1 MKKLSRRVSGF
12 ERMINVDKENFVQTQ
27 QYFN

>member
-1 MKKLSRRVSGF
+1 MKNLSRRVYGF
-12 ERMINVDKENFVQTQ
+12 ERMINVDKENFFQTQ